1 MATLIF
7 LIIFSLP
14 ILFIF
19 LLIRK
24 NRSPGHPA
32 RRPPGPKGLPF
43 IGNLHQLDTSKLHLC
58 LTQLSNKYG
67 PLMYLKLGQVP
78 LIVISSAE
86 VAKQA
91 LKQNDLVF
99 SGRPNS
105 TSSKRLS
112 YGHLDI
118 VSSSYNEYWREMR
131 KTVVLHLFTLKQV
144 RSFRDVRESEV
155 SRMVAEITKMTLA
168 RSGRAVDLSE
178 RVMYYSVN
186 VLCRVAF
193 GKRFDEEKQLDVLLL
208 ELQKST
214 MDLFVADYFAPLGWI
229 DKFSGVDSRLDRVF
243 EKMDSFFEEII
254 EEHLSSNRPKSME
267 GDFLDLLIRLREDT
281 SASVKIDW
289 NNIKAILMNIF
300 VGGTDTSASTIV
312 WALTAL
318 MKNPSAMKKAQQE
331 IKTLISNK
339 KSSINEDDIE
349 KLPYLKAVIKE
360 TMRLYPP
367 LPLLIPKETM
377 EKCTINGY
385 EIEPKTITFVNVWAI
400 GRDPEYWESPNEF
413 LPERFLNNNN
423 DEKII
428 DFKGRDFG
436 YIPFG
441 SGRRSCPGLSLGVA
455 AVEMAL
461 ANLLYSFD
469 FELPRGMSEEDVDT
483 DASQGLTVHKKNPL
497 CVVVKLS

>member
-1 MATLIF
+1 
-7 LIIFSLP
+7 
-14 ILFIF
+14 
-19 LLIRK
+19 
-24 NRSPGHPA
+24 
-32 RRPPGPKGLPF
+32 
-43 IGNLHQLDTSKLHLC
+43 
-58 LTQLSNKYG
+58 
-67 PLMYLKLGQVP
+67 
-78 LIVISSAE
+78 
-86 VAKQA
+86 
-91 LKQNDLVF
+91 
-99 SGRPNS
+99 
-105 TSSKRLS
+105 
-112 YGHLDI
+112 
-118 VSSSYNEYWREMR
+118 
-131 KTVVLHLFTLKQV
+131 
-144 RSFRDVRESEV
+144 
-155 SRMVAEITKMTLA
+155 MTLA

-178 RVMYYSVN
+178 RVMYYSMN

-193 GKRFDEEKQLDVLLL
+193 GKRFDEEKRLDVLLL

-214 MDLFVADYFAPLGWI
+214 MDLFVADYFAPLGWV

-300 VGGTDTSASTIV
+300 VGGTDTSAATIV

-318 MKNPSAMKKAQQE
+318 MKNPSAMKKAKQE

-339 KSSINEDDIE
+339 KRSVNEDDIE

-400 GRDPEYWESPNEF
+400 GRDPEQWENPNEF
-413 LPERFLNNNN
+413 FPERFLNNNN

>member
-14 ILFIF
+14 VLFTF

-24 NRSPGHPA
+24 NRSPEHPGGR
-32 RRPPGPKGLPF
+32 RRPPGPNGLPF

-67 PLMYLKLGQVP
+67 PLVYLKLGHVP

-131 KTVVLHLFTLKQV
+131 KTVVLHLFTLKRV
-144 RSFRDVRESEV
+144 RSFRDVRENEV
-155 SRMVAEITKMTLA
+155 SRMVGEITKMTLA
-168 RSGRAVDLSE
+168 RSGRAVYLSE
-178 RVMYYSVN
+178 RVMYYSMN

-193 GKRFDEEKQLDVLLL
+193 GKRFDEKKRLDVLLL

-229 DKFSGVDSRLDRVF
+229 DKFSGVDSRLDGVF
-243 EKMDSFFEEII
+243 EKMDSFFEGII

-312 WALTAL
+312 WALTTL
-318 MKNPSAMKKAQQE
+318 MKNPTAMKKAQQE

-339 KSSINEDDIE
+339 KSSINEDDIG

-400 GRDPEYWESPNEF
+400 GRDPEYWENPNEF

-461 ANLLYSFD
+461 ANLLTRSISNC
-469 FELPRGMSEEDVDT
+469 LEE
-483 DASQGLTVHKKNPL
+483 
-497 CVVVKLS
+497 